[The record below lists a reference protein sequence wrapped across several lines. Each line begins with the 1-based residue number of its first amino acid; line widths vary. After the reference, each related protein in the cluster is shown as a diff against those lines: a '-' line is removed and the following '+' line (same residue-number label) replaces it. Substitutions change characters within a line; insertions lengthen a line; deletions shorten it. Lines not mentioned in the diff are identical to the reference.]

1 MSPEGTSGPGM
12 LWVGKG
18 ALPWPVGAVPGVVR
32 LPSGG
37 GSLLLAAVPSSAI
50 AFCLP
55 LAPRGAAGVLAEK
68 GGSVRAALRGEILE
82 RERRGWSIL
91 GAVAKLVSTAG
102 RPQPLR
108 LGGPA
113 GPCEE
118 AGRCCRA
125 MVMFRQFTP
134 EGLLCFWNPFAG
146 WLRGFGSRLLLQH
159 CLRELL
165 GAVATWLGK
174 PCKSSN

>member
-1 MSPEGTSGPGM
+1 M
-12 LWVGKG
+12 
-18 ALPWPVGAVPGVVR
+18 GAVPGVVR

-55 LAPRGAAGVLAEK
+55 LAPRGAAEVLAEK

-125 MVMFRQFTP
+125 MVTFRQFTP